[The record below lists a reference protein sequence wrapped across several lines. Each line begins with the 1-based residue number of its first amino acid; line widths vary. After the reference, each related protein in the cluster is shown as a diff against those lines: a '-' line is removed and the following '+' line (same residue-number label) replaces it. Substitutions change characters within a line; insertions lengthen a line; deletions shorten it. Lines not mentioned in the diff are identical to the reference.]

1 VPIEFNGQDQAIVAA
16 GVIVPRRA
24 VFQEAIQHLI
34 VLCTTTEIR
43 LIGVCHSGED
53 FEDITLQLLPQ
64 YTIST
69 DNISMISVAG
79 SMNGRIFLGGSDGN
93 LYEIKYEA
101 KDTWRSKRCTKI
113 NHTRGIRGY
122 LPSFLPSS
130 IFGQPQPIVHIAI
143 DDDRHILYSRTQT
156 SVITV
161 YDLGE
166 NGKDA
171 PNRVAETSDFAVDAS
186 RALGGREVF
195 GRGAGDKKG
204 ARVVYMAPVPP
215 STSIRVHLL
224 TVTADGRRVYWSTM
238 SSRPSMSSSQVR
250 PDRLKAEVARRA
262 VPIPTGGGRSMH
274 SGAGRSLDILA
285 ACAASDTLILAES
298 APNES
303 RTSLFVISRDT
314 TIPPAGTATGAHV
327 SVPGLRESVAQ
338 LEFPLPG
345 EACVVRQLQQASAEA
360 IDLGPLSRDLQFS
373 TSQRFAVATTA
384 GVALIELLRPTET
397 LSQILVDDNK
407 SALELFFLSYGAP
420 EACAMCIQLAAGMT
434 PSSKVVAS
442 YAEAALESPK
452 LCGQPELRIGSS
464 NEMQDEEPAAHLS
477 GGFDMGAVVP
487 ITEPEWSAS
496 HKGLCLV
503 VSRMLRGIWDEP
515 LFLYSASAP
524 DVLKC
529 TLSCQTLAYLANTL
543 QDLEDFLGKFIRK
556 KKTERPRN
564 IIESQ
569 SPLKKRQ
576 RLEDA
581 LRAELQRTEQIRA
594 LVTRVSHGCHLLLLL
609 SERNISRLSARLES
623 GARTTV
629 RSLRFRDWVSV
640 EEGDTAASQLIAALV
655 SVNLNEEGEFS
666 HDLAVKLQQS
676 CPSYFKDTDRRYY
689 DARSLLR
696 KAEGATSVADRS
708 SITREA
714 MSLLLKVPLACDL
727 AQVIPQLAML
737 REIGY
742 IVDLTVR
749 VRKKVLLMQRNFG
762 GSNLF

>member
-1 VPIEFNGQDQAIVAA
+1 M
-16 GVIVPRRA
+16 
-24 VFQEAIQHLI
+24 FQEAIQHLI
-34 VLCTTTEIR
+34 VLCTTTEIH
-43 LIGVCHSGED
+43 LIGVCHSGGE
-53 FEDITLQLLPQ
+53 FEEITLQSLPQ

-79 SMNGRIFLGGSDGN
+79 STNGRIFLGGSDGN
-93 LYEIKYEA
+93 VYEIKYEA

-143 DDDRHILYSRTQT
+143 DNDRHILYTRTQN

-161 YDLGE
+161 YDLGL

-204 ARVVYMAPVPP
+204 ARVVYMSPIPP
-215 STSIRVHLL
+215 CTSRRVHLL

-238 SSRPSMSSSQVR
+238 SSRPSMSNSQIR

-262 VPIPTGGGRSMH
+262 VPIPTSGRSLH
-274 SGAGRSLDILA
+274 SGAGRSLDVLA

-298 APNES
+298 VPNES

-327 SVPGLRESVAQ
+327 SIPGLRESVAQ

-345 EACVVRQLQQASAEA
+345 EACVVRQLQESSTEELN
-360 IDLGPLSRDLQFS
+360 LGPLSQDLQFS
-373 TSQRFAVATTA
+373 ASQRFAIATTA
-384 GVALIELLRPTET
+384 GVAQIELLRPTET
-397 LSQILVDDNK
+397 LSQILVDNNK
-407 SALELFFLSYGAP
+407 SALELFFFSYGAP

-442 YAEAALESPK
+442 YAEAALENQH

-503 VSRMLRGIWDEP
+503 VSRILRGIWDEP
-515 LFLYSASAP
+515 LFSYSSSAP

-529 TLSCQTLAYLANTL
+529 TLSSQTLAYLANTL
-543 QDLEDFLGKFIRK
+543 QDLEDFLGKFIQK

-564 IIESQ
+564 IIEAQ

-609 SERNISRLSARLES
+609 SERNISRLSARLET
-623 GARTTV
+623 GARHTV
-629 RSLRFRDWVSV
+629 RSLRFRDWVSL

-737 REIGY
+737 REIGN
-742 IVDLTVR
+742 IVELTVR
-749 VRKKVLLMQRNFG
+749 VRRKVRSEQENFAR
-762 GSNLF
+762 SNLF